1 MTNLAIQNGSATT
14 FSLPVPVEA
23 MRSLLSERKNLI
35 VKIGDAYEISR
46 PLALELYRLLTEEVI
61 KAGGSIRESQQVQYA
76 SPEMV
81 IVSISVA
88 IQIGNQE
95 VVLTEIGEAYS
106 KEKGKDTTLAR
117 TAFTRAW
124 KRVLERIAGEDFI
137 NRFILQ
143 AFPRGTV
150 VAPASQKQVEF
161 IRKLLTDGRLTQE
174 KIASL
179 KESGLLT
186 EDFDLEKALEEGLSS
201 DVAKLLIDT
210 TLGKRR

>member
-81 IVSISVA
+81 IVSVSVA

-117 TAFTRAW
+117 TAFTRSW

-210 TLGKRR
+210 ALGKRR

>member
-81 IVSISVA
+81 IVSVSVA

-210 TLGKRR
+210 ALGKRR

>member
-81 IVSISVA
+81 IVSVSVA

-174 KIASL
+174 KIVSL

-210 TLGKRR
+210 ALGKRR

>member
-81 IVSISVA
+81 IVSVSVA

-117 TAFTRAW
+117 IAFTRAW

-210 TLGKRR
+210 ALGKRR